1 MASPPFAAS
10 RDCSLGFCSLHCPQ
24 WCYFYFPPPPP
35 SSHSSFS
42 LSPLLI
48 ALLIVLSSAFFVV
61 AAYIFALKYFTHRRR
76 RFPATSSASI
86 WLPPPPTGLDL
97 SLINRLTTYRY
108 RPGINP
114 SSDGDARDDCP
125 VCLGEFR
132 EGDSIRLLP
141 KCAHAFHRSCID
153 TWLSSHSNCPLC
165 RADILPPAES
175 RATETEE
182 GSRRW
187 LAIRKPRG
195 GGRRR
200 KELEASMKWRLR
212 LWRKEMWLGRRR
224 SRRREGVLLRRP
236 RVLFLLDVEVV
247 EWFHRQSSARFI
259 LRVTFKPPPLHQKA
273 ILIPK
278 CTSRRRF
285 LLQQV
290 LVRPQCHNK

>member
-1 MASPPFAAS
+1 MATPPHAAI
-10 RDCSLGFCSLHCPQ
+10 RDCSLGFCSMHCPQ

-48 ALLIVLSSAFFVV
+48 ALLIVLSSAFFIVT
-61 AAYIFALKYFTHRRR
+61 AYIFALKYFTHHRR

-86 WLPPPPTGLDL
+86 WLPPPPTGLDP

-114 SSDGDARDDCP
+114 SSDGDARVDCP

-165 RADILPPAES
+165 RADILPPAEN
-175 RATETEE
+175 RTADTEE
-182 GSRRW
+182 GEMEMARDSE
-187 LAIRKPRG
+187 AA
-195 GGRRR
+195 GRRSPEER
-200 KELEASMKWRLR
+200 IGGLHEVAIEI
-212 LWRKEMWLGRRR
+212 
-224 SRRREGVLLRRP
+224 REER
-236 RVLFLLDVEVV
+236 DVVGTAAE
-247 EWFHRQSSARFI
+247 SSAGRSTASVAKSSVSSG
-259 LRVTFKPPPLHQKA
+259 RGSRGVVPL
-273 ILIPK
+273 
-278 CTSRRRF
+278 
-285 LLQQV
+285 
-290 LVRPQCHNK
+290 